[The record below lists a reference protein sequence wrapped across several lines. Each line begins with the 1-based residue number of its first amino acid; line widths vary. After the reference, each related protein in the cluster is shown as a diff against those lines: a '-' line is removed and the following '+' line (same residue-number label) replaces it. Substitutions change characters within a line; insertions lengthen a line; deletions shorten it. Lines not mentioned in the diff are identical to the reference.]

1 MECVAKTTIPRHFGL
16 DPVWDIQVLCP
27 MNRGVGAP
35 EILASTTPQLESV
48 RVTGAPPPNFCPKVP
63 DWMQCAVAGVSRAHR
78 PVQNIDL
85 IKDLGRSSRCDLAAE
100 VGT

>member
-1 MECVAKTTIPRHFGL
+1 VECVAKTRIPRHFGL
-16 DPVWDIQVLCP
+16 APVWDIQVLCP

-35 EILASTTPQLESV
+35 EILASTTPHLESV
-48 RVTGAPPPNFCPKVP
+48 RVTGAPRPKFCPKVP
-63 DWMQCAVAGVSRAHR
+63 DWVSVTGVSRAHR